1 MLARFRVTTTEKIQM
16 IDITKEINEIITQS
30 HVDSGMCTVFCAHT
44 TAGVVLTE
52 TGDSNAASHAVN
64 TIDNIVPTAGGLTID
79 SRTSAL
85 MKTMLTGNSV
95 NIIVSEGRPLL
106 GNWQGV
112 FLCDFDGKKNRTVF
126 VKVTSD

>member
-1 MLARFRVTTTEKIQM
+1 MLARFRVTTTEKTQM
-16 IDITKEINEIITQS
+16 IDITKEINEIVTQS
-30 HVDSGMCTVFCAHT
+30 GIDSGLCTVFCAHT
-44 TAGVVLTE
+44 TAGIVLTE
-52 TGDSNAASHAVN
+52 TGDSEAAFHALHA
-64 TIDNIVPTAGGLTID
+64 IDSIVPTAGGLTID

-85 MKTMLTGNSV
+85 MKNMLTGNSI

-126 VKVTSD
+126 VKVMSD